1 MVRPDVVGAFEE
13 LGRLLEDD
21 ERIGIESVEQLSVDL
36 PEVDVVTS
44 FEFSDAVGVPLGV
57 ACSAERDARM
67 IRSTSAAR
75 AEMVRII
82 RRGSSASN
90 TGLRPDEFEEV
101 FIDGSDRLWLREDH
115 ATSPKQ

>member
-13 LGRLLEDD
+13 LGCLLEDD
-21 ERIGIESVEQLSVDL
+21 DRIGVEPVEQLRVDL
-36 PEVDVVTS
+36 PEVDAVTS
-44 FEFSDAVGVPLGV
+44 FELSDAVGVPFGV
-57 ACSAERDARM
+57 AASAERDART

-82 RRGSSASN
+82 RRGSSASH

-101 FIDGSDRLWLREDH
+101 FIDASDRLGLREDH
-115 ATSPKQ
+115 AASPKQ